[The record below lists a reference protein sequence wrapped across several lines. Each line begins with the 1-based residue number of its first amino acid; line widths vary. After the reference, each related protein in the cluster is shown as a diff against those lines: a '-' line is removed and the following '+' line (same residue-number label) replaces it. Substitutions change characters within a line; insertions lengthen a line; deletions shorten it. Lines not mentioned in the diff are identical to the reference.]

1 MLGGHIQLKDADRNR
16 LETAMRSYLRSGGS
30 AVQLSVSAKAD
41 LGRGRERLSRIYVIN
56 PVGKEMRPKKTPPA
70 AAPRDKGAI
79 IASARKAADANIAAR
94 KAERDALAGA
104 VLEAALAGKTRKRAA
119 EELGISPNTL
129 RRITRDH
136 DIHFARDRSSS
147 FIPL

>member
-1 MLGGHIQLKDADRNR
+1 
-16 LETAMRSYLRSGGS
+16 MRSYLRSGGS

-56 PVGKEMRPKKTPPA
+56 PEGKEMRPKKTPP

-104 VLEAALAGKTRKRAA
+104 VLEAALAGKTRKLAA

-129 RRITRDH
+129 RRITKDH

>member
-1 MLGGHIQLKDADRNR
+1 MLSGHIQLKESDRVR
-16 LETAMRSYLRSGGS
+16 LESAMKSFLRSGGT
-30 AVQLSVSAKAD
+30 ATQLTATARAD

-56 PVGKEMRPKKTPPA
+56 PEGKEMRPTKTPPA
-70 AAPRDKGAI
+70 PPRDRAAI

-94 KAERDALAGA
+94 RAERDALASA

-129 RRITRDH
+129 RRITTDH
-136 DIHFARDRSSS
+136 GIHFARDRRDRS
-147 FIPL
+147 IPL

>member
-16 LETAMRSYLRSGGS
+16 LEMAMSSYLRSGGS

-56 PVGKEMRPKKTPPA
+56 PEGKEMRPKKTPPA
-70 AAPRDKGAI
+70 PSRDKAAI

-94 KAERDALAGA
+94 RAERDALAGA

-129 RRITRDH
+129 RRITKDH
-136 DIHFARDRSSS
+136 DIHFARDRRDRS
-147 FIPL
+147 IPL